1 MPRAVTK
8 RVTVEAASTFGWER
22 WAGTEGITIGINRF
36 GASAPGETVMKNFGF
51 TVEHVT
57 AAALNL
63 MGRHEDA
70 DKEYSGQG
78 ETSMKPTGPQEGH
91 S

>member
-1 MPRAVTK
+1 VTI
-8 RVTVEAASTFGWER
+8 EAASTFGWER
-22 WAGTEGITIGINRF
+22 WAGTAGITIGINHY
-36 GASAPGETVMKNFGF
+36 GASAPGELVMKNFGF

-63 MGRHEDA
+63 MGRTQEA
-70 DKEYSGQG
+70 EKEYSYQG
-78 ETSMKPTGPQEGH
+78 ETSARPTGPHEGH